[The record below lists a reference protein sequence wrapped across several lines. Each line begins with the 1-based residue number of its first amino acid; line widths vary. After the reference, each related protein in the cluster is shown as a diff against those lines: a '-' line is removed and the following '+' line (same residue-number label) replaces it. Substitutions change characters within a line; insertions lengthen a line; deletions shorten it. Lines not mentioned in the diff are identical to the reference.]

1 MIAEKIGKFLRQH
14 SENYRWCDVGRSRFD
29 TVRINVGL
37 ARSVMEVRTHYK
49 DTIDLKVKI
58 APAISKT
65 VYPDKP

>member
-1 MIAEKIGKFLRQH
+1 MNLEKIGKFLRQH

-29 TVRINVGL
+29 TVRINVNL
-37 ARSVMEVRTHYK
+37 ARSVMEVKKHYK
-49 DTIDLKVKI
+49 ENSEWKVKI